1 MRDEKEERKKQGQ
14 TNKQGKATQHTQ
26 GSHFTCVCTR
36 LHNMDNNYGAAH
48 CIVCTHP
55 HSTDNGSAF
64 VITGGREETQL
75 DGLILHSGNIRRR
88 RTPKHDYSHSIS
100 LSYETSVVISLYPF
114 TMRQVLVISLC
125 ETGVV
130 VSRGD
135 RTQLED
141 YS

>member
-1 MRDEKEERKKQGQ
+1 M
-14 TNKQGKATQHTQ
+14 
-26 GSHFTCVCTR
+26 
-36 LHNMDNNYGAAH
+36 
-48 CIVCTHP
+48 CTHP
-55 HSTDNGSAF
+55 HTTDNGSAF
-64 VITGGREETQL
+64 VTTGGREETQL

-114 TMRQVLVISLC
+114 TMRQVLVISLYPFTMRQVLVISLC